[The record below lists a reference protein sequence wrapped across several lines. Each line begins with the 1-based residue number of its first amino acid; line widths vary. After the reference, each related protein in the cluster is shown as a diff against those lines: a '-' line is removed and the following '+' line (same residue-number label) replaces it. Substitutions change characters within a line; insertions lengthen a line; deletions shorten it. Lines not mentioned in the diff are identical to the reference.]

1 MLWGKNSWGKKF
13 RGFLFL
19 LVSVAVIFGL
29 LSTRCGT
36 KSEKS
41 GPTGQTGFPGTS
53 TGQTGFPTATTFTS
67 PSDAATKIFGSLS
80 AGPANNIIT
89 ARSFQGEKITG
100 RAITARIITG
110 RIITAGSPKFFYDDY
125 ENNLLSGRLKVS
137 SLSEKQLE
145 GFVLSCEGIESG
157 ECAGGGKVE
166 RADCNIDQSKGLL
179 TFQIRL
185 SDCKEII
192 DQSKGDYIVST
203 GYAKGYIKVSTKTSS
218 NGFESSIIFAIED
231 GDLSVREFRVNKES
245 KRVRTKYSGYKNEF
259 IYGFISGDKDV
270 EMKVASKL
278 SGSYSREDEIGNRKE
293 AYSYYDFA
301 SVLTGKFPS
310 SGEYQSDI
318 TSLANYLSI
327 SGGYSVDTE
336 PSSCAEGVFY
346 YKTIKPIKLGLFEVF
361 SGEGFCGAES
371 GEIEVNNAKMTFSP
385 GRVIIALTV
394 GKEYQGGTTGAV
406 EQAEAVQYSC
416 GELATLCEYEPITI
430 AEGLEEGV
438 GAGECP
444 VWFKDKDKDGYT
456 DGITKISCL
465 KPSDEYVSS
474 ATGGDCNDNDPNINP
489 AKAEICDGKD
499 NNCNGQTD
507 EGCGAAGAKVAARE
521 FYTCAIKMDGSL
533 WCWGDNDYGQVG
545 DGTNTNKNTPVRVM
559 SSGVAHVALG
569 DDHTCAIKTDGSLW
583 CWGYNGYGQLGDGT
597 NADKTTPVQIMSSGV
612 SSVASGVWHTCAIK
626 MDGSLWCWGWN
637 QYGQLGDGTNIDKNT
652 PVQIMSS
659 GSASVT
665 PGWKL
670 GWKHTCVIK
679 TNGSLW
685 CWGRNYEGQLG
696 DGTNTD
702 KNTPVQIIPSGVV
715 AVALGDN
722 HTCAIKQ
729 DGSLWCW
736 GWNHYGQL
744 GDGTW
749 TNRNTPVR
757 IMSSGVS
764 SVALGWAHTCAIKQ
778 DGSLWCWGR
787 NDYGQLGDGTYTNKN
802 TPTYIMNLGS
812 GGGSA
817 PIGVWRLDEGSGNT
831 AYDTSGNSRNGV
843 IYGAAWIDGKY
854 GKALTFDG
862 INDYVDLSDYES
874 TLLAPPF
881 TITFWV
887 NPSEFGR
894 DILGSEVNYKGF
906 GIFTDYS
913 GQIYLASSNEVIN
926 KWGTG
931 EYIPRGSYTFIALI
945 YTANSQK
952 LYINGNLR
960 KSYSYP
966 YVQGS
971 GKFAFGRASWGAFH
985 QSYFKGII
993 DEVYIFN
1000 RELTPEEISNLYSN
1014 QGYAPPIYQMEGK
1027 LSFINGKLFKYW
1039 FSNANIVYRPLF
1051 AFPLW

>member
-1 MLWGKNSWGKKF
+1 MLWRKNSWGKKF
-13 RGFLFL
+13 GGLLFL

-29 LSTRCGT
+29 SSAGCGK
-36 KSEKS
+36 KSEKPE
-41 GPTGQTGFPGTS
+41 PTGQTGYPGTS

-89 ARSFQGEKITG
+89 ARSFQGEIITA

-110 RIITAGSPKFFYDDY
+110 RIITARSPKFFYDDY

-137 SLSEKQLE
+137 SLSEKQSE
-145 GFVLSCEGIESG
+145 GFVLSCEGIKAE

-203 GYAKGYIKVSTKTSS
+203 GYAKGYVEVSTKVSS
-218 NGFESSIIFAIED
+218 NGFESSIIFAVED
-231 GDLSVREFRVNKES
+231 GDLSVREFRGNKET

-278 SGSYSREDEIGNRKE
+278 SGSYSREDEIGKRKE

-310 SGEYQSDI
+310 SGEYQLDI
-318 TSLANYLSI
+318 TSFANYLSI

-336 PSSCAEGVFY
+336 PSSCVEGVFY
-346 YKTIKPIKLGLFEVF
+346 YKTIKPIKFGLFE
-361 SGEGFCGAES
+361 GEGFCGAES

-385 GRVIIALTV
+385 GRVIIAVTV

-430 AEGLEEGV
+430 AEGIEQKP
-438 GAGECP
+438 CP
-444 VWFKDKDKDGYT
+444 VWFKDADKDGYT
-456 DGITKISCL
+456 DGTTEVSCE

-499 NNCNGQTD
+499 NNCNGQPD
-507 EGCGAAGAKVAARE
+507 EGCGVAGAKVAVRE

-597 NADKTTPVQIMSSGV
+597 NSSKNIPVQIMSSGV

-626 MDGSLWCWGWN
+626 RDGSLWCWGWN

-652 PVQIMSS
+652 PIQIM
-659 GSASVT
+659 
-665 PGWKL
+665 
-670 GWKHTCVIK
+670 
-679 TNGSLW
+679 
-685 CWGRNYEGQLG
+685 
-696 DGTNTD
+696 
-702 KNTPVQIIPSGVV
+702 PSGVV
-715 AVALGDN
+715 AVASGDN

-729 DGSLWCW
+729 DSSLWCW
-736 GWNHYGQL
+736 GWNDYGQIGNGTYTGRNTPVQVISSGVSYVALGDYHTCAVKTDGSLWCWGRNDYGQL

-749 TNRNTPVR
+749 TNKNTPVR

-764 SVALGWAHTCAIKQ
+764 SVALGHDHTCAIKT

-812 GGGSA
+812 GGGSE
-817 PIGVWRLDEGSGNT
+817 PIGVWRLDEGSGST

-843 IYGAAWIDGKY
+843 IYGATWINGKY

-862 INDYVDLSDYES
+862 IDDYVDLSDYES
-874 TLLAPPF
+874 ALLAPPF
-881 TITFWV
+881 TIAFWV

-931 EYIPRGSYTFIALI
+931 EYIPQGSYTFITLI

-971 GKFAFGRASWGAFH
+971 GKLAFGRASWGAFH

-1014 QGYAPPIYQMEGK
+1014 QSYAPPIYRRGGK
-1027 LSFINGKLFKYW
+1027 LSFINEKQFKYW